1 MAQRKQIAQAKERKQ
16 ELAAQLANS
25 RHSISQSREALKG
38 QLQLKKQLRKFVV
51 SKPKAIFAGSVVA
64 GLILTLLLKRPRKS
78 KKSAPKTT
86 SQILLGWGLALA
98 KPAAKAWLVTRAK
111 KIATERVSTLTPLK
125 ENPPFSNV
133 SAEIEDETIDW

>member
-51 SKPKAIFAGSVVA
+51 S
-64 GLILTLLLKRPRKS
+64 
-78 KKSAPKTT
+78 
-86 SQILLGWGLALA
+86 
-98 KPAAKAWLVTRAK
+98 
-111 KIATERVSTLTPLK
+111 
-125 ENPPFSNV
+125 
-133 SAEIEDETIDW
+133 